1 MVKEELVKL
10 LRSYNE
16 NKSKLFIRKREKCT
30 LEEALKDNI
39 IEIKITKNH
48 ELNRNKKVKTN
59 ISDNVMATLINE
71 KNKREEIQERIKNIE
86 NEILLLKDKTEE
98 VDIRLRGLK
107 YKEREIIKA
116 YYIEGRSYEDIGNR
130 VYFSLFEQT
139 RSADTIKKTISK
151 AMDKIQKL

>member
-1 MVKEELVKL
+1 M
-10 LRSYNE
+10 Y
-16 NKSKLFIRKREKCT
+16 IRR
-30 LEEALKDNI
+30 
-39 IEIKITKNH
+39 
-48 ELNRNKKVKTN
+48 VKTN